1 MNSLNQ
7 AAVFNNLNTFVNS
20 RRMPALE
27 IVHEAFARNLRS
39 ELTNMIGTCVD
50 VKSLTTGIKNYGDF
64 LKEMPEYSNVEL
76 VNFTHAQGLG
86 CWAIDPT
93 LLFMITDKVFGGNG
107 VFTQPKTTYQKLSIT
122 ELRVSRRILE
132 LIKREYEGAWA
143 PMASIE
149 FGFVRNES
157 QMNFVRLATDEESV
171 MHCRFKVDMQ
181 GTEGFLDFCVP
192 YWVMVPYREK
202 IFGNDV
208 KIKRETDLYWANS
221 LETQLQD
228 ASITAVAVL
237 ASKKMTIGDVLGMS
251 VGDIVPI
258 EINDPVT
265 MFVDGL
271 PMIRGKYG
279 VRNGR
284 YALKIDTIQHP
295 ADFFK
300 SPMDRARIG
309 PTMMRGAERGDMYSP
324 FDQRAAELTQMESA
338 LAVPQNKDEVNN
350 DGK

>member
-1 MNSLNQ
+1 MTSKNQ
-7 AAVFNNLNTFVNS
+7 AAVFDNLNAFVNN

-27 IVHEAFARNLRS
+27 IVHEEFARNLRS
-39 ELTNMIGTCVD
+39 EITNMIGSSVD
-50 VKSLTTGIKNYGDF
+50 VKSLSTGIKNYREF
-64 LKEMPEYSNVEL
+64 LKEMPQHSNVEL

-86 CWAIDPT
+86 CWAIDPA
-93 LLFMITDKVFGGNG
+93 LLFMITDKVFGGSG
-107 VFTQPKTTYQKLSIT
+107 LFAQAKTAQQKLSIT
-122 ELRVSRRILE
+122 ELRMSRRILE
-132 LIKREYEGAWA
+132 MIKRQYEASWA

-157 QMNFVRLATDEESV
+157 QLNFVRLASDEESV
-171 MHCRFKVDMQ
+171 MHCRFRVDIQ
-181 GTEGFLDFCVP
+181 GKEGFLDFCVP
-192 YWVMVPYREK
+192 YWVMAPYREK
-202 IFGNDV
+202 IFGNDI
-208 KIKRETDLYWANS
+208 KIKRETDLYWANA
-221 LETQLQD
+221 LETQLQE
-228 ASITAVAVL
+228 ASINAVAVL

-284 YALKIDTIQHP
+284 YAVKIDSIQHP
-295 ADFFK
+295 SDFFK

-309 PTMMRGAERGDMYSP
+309 PSMMRSAERGDMYAP
-324 FDQRAAELTQMESA
+324 FDQRAAELNQMESA
-338 LAVPQNKDEVNN
+338 LATPQNKDEVSN

>member
-1 MNSLNQ
+1 MNTQHQ
-7 AAVFNNLNTFVNS
+7 AAVFNNLNTFVNN

-39 ELTNMIGTCVD
+39 ELTNMIGVCVD
-50 VKSLTTGIKNYGDF
+50 VKAVSTSIKNYGEF
-64 LKEMPEYSNVEL
+64 LESMPEYSNIEL

-86 CWAIDPT
+86 CWAIDPH

-107 VFTQPKTTYQKLSIT
+107 VFMQPKTSYQKLSIT
-122 ELRVSRRILE
+122 ELRVSRRIME

-143 PMASIE
+143 PMAAIE

-157 QMNFVRLATDEESV
+157 VTAMARLATEEESV
-171 MHCRFKVDMQ
+171 LHCRFKVDLQ
-181 GTEGFLDFCVP
+181 GKEGHLDFCVP

-202 IFGNDV
+202 IFGNDI

-221 LETQLQD
+221 LETQLHD
-228 ASITAVAVL
+228 AYVTAVAVL

-284 YALKIDTIQHP
+284 YALKIDSIQHP
-295 ADFFK
+295 ANFFQ
-300 SPMDRARIG
+300 SPLDRARIG
-309 PTMMRGAERGDMYSP
+309 PTMMRNAELGEMYQQ
-324 FDQRAAELTQMESA
+324 FDQRAAELNQMMSA
-338 LAVPQNKDEVNN
+338 ITATPNQDEVNN